1 MIQDAHGAF
10 DCRMCLEVK
19 IPAFGH
25 GDAPVDQGAVERVT
39 QLAMLCIRVAAIGR
53 IESSVVAL
61 ADDDDGY
68 LGWWPRGF
76 LAIGL
81 LTLCLE
87 RFQLEI

>member
-1 MIQDAHGAF
+1 MRLQV
-10 DCRMCLEVK
+10 E

-39 QLAMLCIRVAAIGR
+39 QLAICVLCVSVAVIGR

-68 LGWWPRGF
+68 LGWWPRSF
-76 LAIGL
+76 RAIGL
-81 LTLCLE
+81 LTLFLE